1 MSKENPGS
9 VRIWIFL
16 IYIHS
21 VTLSDEE
28 KNVSFSLRSVR
39 VLNAVS
45 RSVG

>member
-16 IYIHS
+16 IYIHF

-28 KNVSFSLRSVR
+28 KICFVQFTQC
-39 VLNAVS
+39 
-45 RSVG
+45 